1 MGGLKIYFLCLFI
14 LFPSLGLA
22 KTIQVTDALR
32 REVRIKVPVQRA
44 IFLIAYEFIPYLD
57 LWDQTV
63 GVSLWAKRESDL
75 LKLYPQRLKGL
86 RAVGTATNPNL
97 EAITSLN
104 PDLIITWTY
113 FPKAV
118 KVLSF
123 LGIPTLAL
131 APESLADV
139 FKTLDLLAKVFARK
153 EEGLRVQ
160 RAMKHLLKFL
170 TDRLSST
177 PRPRVLFL
185 WNTPTR
191 VSGKYGVVPDLIRV
205 AGGKNCS
212 DELDLPYAT
221 VSVER
226 IVIWDP
232 EVIFIWGN
240 ARYDEKT
247 ILQDSRLATLAAVK
261 ERRVYKLPPWSTW
274 SPRSVL
280 LALWMAKRLH
290 PERIDQASYE
300 RQKRLFEQE
309 VLSER

>member
-1 MGGLKIYFLCLFI
+1 MGYLRVSFLCLFF
-14 LFPSLGLA
+14 LFPSSSLA
-22 KTIQVTDALR
+22 KTIPVTDALG
-32 REVRIKVPVQRA
+32 REVRINIPVKRA
-44 IFLIAYEFIPYLD
+44 VFLIAYEFIPYLD

-63 GVSLWAKRESDL
+63 GISLWAKRESDL

-86 RAVGTATNPNL
+86 KAVGTATNPNL

-118 KVLSF
+118 EVLSS

-153 EEGLRVQ
+153 KEGLQVKQ
-160 RAMKHLLKFL
+160 AMKHLLKFL
-170 TDRLSST
+170 ADCLSSAS
-177 PRPRVLFL
+177 RPRVLFL

-191 VSGKYGVVPDLIRV
+191 VSGRSGVVPDLIRM
-205 AGGKNCS
+205 AGGRNCG
-212 DELDLPYAT
+212 DELELPYAT

-226 IVIWDP
+226 IVIWNP

-240 ARYDEKT
+240 AHYDEKT
-247 ILQDSRLATLAAVK
+247 ILKDSRFATLAAVK

-274 SPRSVL
+274 SPRAVL

-290 PERIDQASYE
+290 PERIDQDSYE

-309 VLSER
+309 VLFKR